1 MKYEGQK
8 QREMF
13 DRRRNSWIKNS
24 AYIFNAIFSDGSNIE
39 IQVNSEFSS
48 SENAFNYAEKYSKV
62 IGQLPK
68 ILRKDVRTV
77 WIHKGKKPFGGG
89 NFNLLIHTDQ
99 GDEYISKGILEE
111 TLIHEASH
119 TSLDWPGISKNH
131 GISKGWIEAQKAD
144 KGYISDYAEDFPNRE
159 DIAESFLPWVVVR
172 YKADRIGEKHRNKI
186 IKAIPNR
193 LRYFDLQGFDMRPFK
208 LNEKKQD
215 SKTNQ
220 MRNAFS
226 SFSLNDRKRIQGKL
240 REYGYESLLDG
251 IWGPGTL
258 LAVRRYLSRNEI
270 QSSIGLE
277 LVFKT
282 LLGD

>member
-144 KGYISDYAEDFPNRE
+144 KGYISDYAEDYPNRE

-193 LRYFDLQGFDMRPFK
+193 LRYFDLQGFDMRPLK

-240 REYGYESLLDG
+240 REYGYESQLDG
-251 IWGPGTL
+251 IWGSGTL
-258 LAVRRYLSRNEI
+258 SAVRRYLSRNEI
-270 QSSIGLE
+270 QSSTGLE
-277 LVFKT
+277 IVFKT